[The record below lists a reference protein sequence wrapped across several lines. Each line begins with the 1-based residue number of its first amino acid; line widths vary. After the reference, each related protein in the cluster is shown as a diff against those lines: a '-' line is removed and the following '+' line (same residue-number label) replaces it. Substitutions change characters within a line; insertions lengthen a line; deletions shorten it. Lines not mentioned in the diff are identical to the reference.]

1 MKKVIKSIAGALA
14 IVGFVL
20 ILGTAGLSDNNLIG
34 IGEVVT
40 RIFWGGGMMIVG
52 IFTAGIIDEKENA

>member
-1 MKKVIKSIAGALA
+1 MKKVIKCIAGAVA

-34 IGEVVT
+34 IEEVVT
-40 RIFWGGGMMIVG
+40 RIFCGGGMMIVG
-52 IFTAGIIDEKENA
+52 IFTTGIIDEKERV